1 MSKPK
6 KKKKTN
12 PLVCNRCGSMSV
24 DVEAWVSAN
33 TNKFRAQTE
42 DGSFYCNRCNDT
54 VIPILK
60 SEYEKEKKV
69 KKMVSSKTRLV
80 NEVALACDL
89 ADEKLLQHFKTGNIY
104 HKKITVTDKE
114 GNDEYTKTA
123 QKIFDKWYDHYM
135 NMINECKN

>member
-6 KKKKTN
+6 KK
-12 PLVCNRCGSMSV
+12 
-24 DVEAWVSAN
+24 
-33 TNKFRAQTE
+33 
-42 DGSFYCNRCNDT
+42 
-54 VIPILK
+54 PIR
-60 SEYEKEKKV
+60 
-69 KKMVSSKTRLV
+69 SKTGLV

-89 ADEKLLQHFKTGNIY
+89 ADERLLRHFKTENID

-114 GNDEYTKTA
+114 GNTEYTKTA